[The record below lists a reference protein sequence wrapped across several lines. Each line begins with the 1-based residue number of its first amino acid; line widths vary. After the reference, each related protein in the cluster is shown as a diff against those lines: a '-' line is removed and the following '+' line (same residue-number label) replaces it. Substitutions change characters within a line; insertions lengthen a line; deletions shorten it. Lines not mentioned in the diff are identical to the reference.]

1 MLKVENVSKHYNDIA
16 VLENINITF
25 KNGIYGLLSP
35 NGAGKTTL
43 IKLLVTLATP
53 TNGQIFY
60 NEQSIVTMGEDY
72 REEIGYLPQQFG
84 FYKHQS
90 PVQYLRYL
98 AILKGMEKSIIDK
111 RIDEVLEIVALSDVK
126 HKKIRKFSGGMI
138 QRVGIAQA
146 LLADPAILILDEPTA
161 GLDPKERARF
171 RNILTE
177 LALHHI
183 IILSTHVVSDV
194 ETIANEIIMIQNQA
208 ILFQA
213 SPETICNK
221 FKGKVYEKT
230 LPISEYHAFR
240 NQYITLAEKQENGM
254 MFIRFYS
261 EDEAERDWKLMTP
274 QLEDVF
280 LIVYADKEGV

>member
-126 HKKIRKFSGGMI
+126 HKKMRKFSGGMI

-221 FKGKVYEKT
+221 FKGKVYEKI

-261 EDEAERDWKLMTP
+261 EEEAERDWKLMTP

>member
-72 REEIGYLPQQFG
+72 REAIGYLPQQFG

-126 HKKIRKFSGGMI
+126 HKKMRKFSGGMI